1 MQISGITEGSGKGRI
16 PWARIRE
23 AQGDFILPQYLPN
36 GITLTQYHHIQVNDA
51 NALLQ
56 HWTQRQAAGE
66 IPFRFKNNFKGNRPS
81 LRASEDGDAS
91 TSVVPRDQSKGGPQ
105 NDQEDS
111 GSVSLAPVS
120 WLQQT
125 LTTFY
130 GQSSLPLTLIL
141 ASKGLYE
148 LPSHMKKCQQ

>member
-1 MQISGITEGSGKGRI
+1 MQISGIAEGSGKGRI
-16 PWARIRE
+16 PWARIKA

-36 GITLTQYHHIQVNDA
+36 GITLTQYHHIRVNDA

-66 IPFRFKNNFKGNRPS
+66 IPFRFKNNFKDNRPI

-91 TSVVPRDQSKGGPQ
+91 TSAVSRDQLERGPQ

-111 GSVSLAPVS
+111 CNVSLAPVS

-130 GQSSLPLTLIL
+130 GQSSLPLTIL
-141 ASKGLYE
+141 ASEGL
-148 LPSHMKKCQQ
+148 

>member
-1 MQISGITEGSGKGRI
+1 M
-16 PWARIRE
+16 
-23 AQGDFILPQYLPN
+23 
-36 GITLTQYHHIQVNDA
+36 
-51 NALLQ
+51 
-56 HWTQRQAAGE
+56 QRQAAEE
-66 IPFRFKNNFKGNRPS
+66 IPFQFKNNIKGNRPS
-81 LRASEDGDAS
+81 LWASEDGDAS

-148 LPSHMKKCQQ
+148 LPSHTKKCQQSTMGELTYHAQPALHSIVHAHARALLLVVQGWTDLPKRLPIMCLVPLTQHLGFL